1 MENLRKN
8 NIRTAA
14 SNASV
19 KFSRFSRESK
29 LQTGRSPGRSF
40 SHIDYVCEGDLRH
53 FLPFFILIAA
63 DPVVGAGACD
73 SRAANDEACSG
84 LISRAGSRGEFD
96 SRPPLYGSTPPF
108 FPALVGRRGF
118 N

>member
-29 LQTGRSPGRSF
+29 LQTGRSPGRSL
-40 SHIDYVCEGDLRH
+40 SHIDYVCE
-53 FLPFFILIAA
+53 IAA

-73 SRAANDEACSG
+73 SRAANDEAYSG
-84 LISRAGSRGEFD
+84 PISRAGSRGEFD

>member
-1 MENLRKN
+1 MFFHGSCVSLSIAVASTSSSESGVERPTA
-8 NIRTAA
+8 IRLLVAGA
-14 SNASV
+14 NPA
-19 KFSRFSRESK
+19 
-29 LQTGRSPGRSF
+29 
-40 SHIDYVCEGDLRH
+40 RH
-53 FLPFFILIAA
+53 FILIAA